1 MLNFATPEECGI
13 SSRVI
18 EKYIRKLDENGYA
31 MHSILMSRYGKI
43 FVEGYWHPYNED
55 SHQRMN
61 SVTKSFVGIAI
72 GFLLEEGK
80 LKITDKITQYFDKD
94 YFENSDELIKELTI
108 ENLLTMRTTA
118 MPEGHWVRD
127 RENDRIKLYFD
138 AKAHRAA
145 DTLFRYDSSGSY
157 LLGVIVEKL
166 SGKTLVEY
174 LKDKCLKELNF
185 SEKTDCIKCP
195 DGSSW
200 GDSGLLCRVR
210 DLHTFAKFVQNKGVW
225 NEKKLMNEEFIEKA
239 TSRISDTNLS
249 GFDAHNTFG
258 YGYQIWKTY
267 EDGFAFFGMGDQL
280 VICIPEKDFIFVC
293 TADNQGN
300 AGSRPVIMNSLYHDI
315 IKELSPSPL
324 SSDPEGLKALRE
336 YTASLN
342 LVSIKGSEKSPVSD
356 EINEKIYV
364 LDENPMKIEYIKL
377 SLNEDEK
384 NGRLFYKNK
393 QGEKELKF
401 GICKNEFSLFPEKG
415 YPDMQM
421 NVECPDNQY
430 PCAASGAWLDE
441 RKFAIRV
448 QMTGKHLGG
457 LYIMLGFTKDT
468 SKLSVM
474 MVKNTNCFLAEYNG
488 QAIGNKL

>member
-31 MHSILMSRYGKI
+31 MHSVLMSRYGKI
-43 FVEGYWHPYNED
+43 FAEGYWHPFDEE

-61 SVTKSFVGIAI
+61 SVTKSFVGIAV

-80 LKITDKITQYFDKD
+80 IKLTDKITDYFDEK

-118 MPEGHWVRD
+118 LPEGHWVRD

-138 AKAHRAA
+138 AKAHRPA
-145 DTLFRYDSSGSY
+145 DSLFRYDSSGSY
-157 LLGVIVEKL
+157 LLGVIAEKL
-166 SGKTLVEY
+166 TGKNLIEY
-174 LKDKCLKELNF
+174 LNEKCLREIGF
-185 SEKTDCIKCP
+185 SPKTDCIKCP

-210 DLHTFAKFVQNKGVW
+210 DLHNFARFVQNGGMW
-225 NEKKLMNEEFIEKA
+225 NGKRLINEEFLKKA

-280 VICIPEKDFIFVC
+280 VICIPEKDFIFIC

-300 AGSRPVIMNSLYHDI
+300 SGSRPVIMNALYHDI

-324 SSDPEGLKALRE
+324 TPDPEAAESLKA
-336 YTASLN
+336 YTSSLK
-342 LVSIKGSEKSPVSD
+342 LVSLKGNETSHIVNDINGKVYALSD
-356 EINEKIYV
+356 NQ
-364 LDENPMKIEYIKL
+364 MHIEYVKL
-377 SLNEDEK
+377 CLNKDS
-384 NGRLFYKNK
+384 GSLFYKNK

-401 GICKNEFSLFPEKG
+401 GICKNEFSPFPEKG

-421 NVECPDNQY
+421 NVFCPDNQY
-430 PCAASGAWLDE
+430 PCAVSGAWLDE
-441 RKFAIRV
+441 RKFGIRV

-457 LYIMLGFTKDT
+457 LYIMLGFTEDT
-468 SKLSVM
+468 ERLALM
-474 MVKNTNCFLAEYNG
+474 MVKNTNCFLDEYSG
-488 QAIGNKL
+488 KAIGIKQ